1 MPCGSLFAP
10 KKHALGSTA
19 RGFRYTHPRRES
31 MILSAEH
38 DTNAWIH
45 QEEQVTEWGERRG
58 MVLEEIMR
66 ETRRRFLMTLAAA
79 ASCSVATQG
88 TALAQVRKPFP
99 TPPESAE
106 TQNPADKD
114 GTAHDPQGAKRA
126 ALKQNEKEFRAGVDR
141 LYQLASELK
150 QEVEKTGTTE
160 VFSVRMYRRTEE
172 IDKVA
177 RWLKGRAKG

>member
-1 MPCGSLFAP
+1 
-10 KKHALGSTA
+10 
-19 RGFRYTHPRRES
+19 
-31 MILSAEH
+31 MILSAE
-38 DTNAWIH
+38 DNTNAWIH
-45 QEEQVTEWGERRG
+45 QGKQVTEWGERRG
-58 MVLEEIMR
+58 MVLEEIMG

-79 ASCSVATQG
+79 ASCSVATHG
-88 TALAQVRKPFP
+88 TIFAQVRKPFP
-99 TPPESAE
+99 TPPASAE

-114 GTAHDPQGAKRA
+114 GTTPDPQTAKRA

-172 IDKVA
+172 IEKVA
-177 RWLKGRAKG
+177 KLLKGRAKG